1 MPEKADI
8 QRLNFGQTIST
19 QCVTD
24 AILIIYNN
32 NKNNK
37 ETNAFSQKDNK
48 KALFFIVMHFVIMSS
63 KCNGPLILHL
73 YILHSRCHKK
83 KTSYNKDLKNT
94 LMDSQHKSVLCEY
107 KLGLWRVT

>member
-1 MPEKADI
+1 MHFPKK
-8 QRLNFGQTIST
+8 TT
-19 QCVTD
+19 
-24 AILIIYNN
+24 
-32 NKNNK
+32 
-37 ETNAFSQKDNK
+37 K
-48 KALFFIVMHFVIMSS
+48 KALFFIVIHFVIMSS

>member
-48 KALFFIVMHFVIMSS
+48 KSSLFYCYAFCDNEQQM
-63 KCNGPLILHL
+63 
-73 YILHSRCHKK
+73 
-83 KTSYNKDLKNT
+83 
-94 LMDSQHKSVLCEY
+94 
-107 KLGLWRVT
+107 

>member
-63 KCNGPLILHL
+63 KWTSNTASIYSTFKMPQ
-73 YILHSRCHKK
+73 KK
-83 KTSYNKDLKNT
+83 D
-94 LMDSQHKSVLCEY
+94 
-107 KLGLWRVT
+107 KLQ

>member
-1 MPEKADI
+1 MPLQLKEALWLIEHLEEMTNRNARESWHSEIKFWSDY
-8 QRLNFGQTIST
+8 IST

-48 KALFFIVMHFVIMSS
+48 KALFFYCYAFCDNEQQM
-63 KCNGPLILHL
+63 
-73 YILHSRCHKK
+73 
-83 KTSYNKDLKNT
+83 
-94 LMDSQHKSVLCEY
+94 
-107 KLGLWRVT
+107 

>member
-48 KALFFIVMHFVIMSS
+48 KTLFFIVMYFVIMSS

-83 KTSYNKDLKNT
+83 KKD
-94 LMDSQHKSVLCEY
+94 
-107 KLGLWRVT
+107 KLQ